1 MGFCKRQTLL
11 CFKKH
16 FKQENFKFTLFRWLA
31 GRQIFLPA
39 KVASQSSQPSP
50 SQVPAKVAGQSS
62 QPNNQPNKIII
73 RAKLYGAKHMG
84 QLGQACRAAKSLD
97 DKSPRRTRAV
107 LGNALGNA
115 LGNSPQSNGA
125 LKCLVCLPLASFKKK

>member
-50 SQVPAKVAGQSS
+50 SQSS

-97 DKSPRRTRAV
+97 DKSPRHTRAV
-107 LGNALGNA
+107 LGPHSGHTRAALGHIRA
-115 LGNSPQSNGA
+115 HSAMRSAIHPKAMEL
-125 LKCLVCLPLASFKKK
+125 